1 MENSEQPQAVSL
13 SAAAL
18 PSAYRVEISVRAFTQ
33 DICKDPMTQ
42 TKLVEQTQHP
52 LVEPL
57 IVSHLR
63 TVRRYATYKVV
74 AFGQNVGL
82 ICSENV
88 LWINNT
94 IMDRTLTSAVLLV
107 DLAAS
112 SQRGLS
118 VMTDS
123 NRYSI
128 PIRVQTS
135 ASSSP
140 YKEK

>member
-63 TVRRYATYKVV
+63 TVWRYAKYNLV
-74 AFGQNVGL
+74 AIGQNDGL
-82 ICSENV
+82 ICSEYV
-88 LWINNT
+88 VWINSK

-118 VMTDS
+118 GSVMTDS
-123 NRYSI
+123 NGPHS
-128 PIRVQTS
+128 Q
-135 ASSSP
+135 
-140 YKEK
+140 